1 MGNNRTDSCTA
12 FKPCTSIQT
21 IVGTVVSPISLMAA
35 VCVPPL
41 STPWQATLRTP
52 FFTSSAGLSQS
63 GPRPANASPCDA
75 ATASSSTPQG
85 SAAVSVGNEKAL
97 SYTSYLEM
105 WQDATQV
112 RHDLRC
118 RWHGPKTIYNGSH
131 VGCQL
136 RYASGEPTSPLHCG
150 TTCHRYQVPCSS
162 AHQYLD
168 SMFDCPGHDTAK
180 ICVGCAARGM
190 ACVFERI

>member
-35 VCVPPL
+35 VCVPPI
-41 STPWQATLRTP
+41 STPCRQPCARPSSQVPLVCLSLALVRQTHRHATRQRRLPRRNVQQRCPSAMKKFGRTRR
-52 FFTSSAGLSQS
+52 TLKCGK
-63 GPRPANASPCDA
+63 
-75 ATASSSTPQG
+75 T
-85 SAAVSVGNEKAL
+85 
-97 SYTSYLEM
+97 
-105 WQDATQV
+105 
-112 RHDLRC
+112 HLRC

-136 RYASGEPTSPLHCG
+136 LYTSGEPTSPLRCG

-180 ICVGCAARGM
+180 ICVGCAVRGM
-190 ACVFERI
+190 ACVSERI